1 MPHDTPRTPALT
13 ELALHVLLALADGP
27 AHGYAIGKDI
37 EDRTGGRLDPAT
49 GSLYQVIKRLT
60 DDGLIRPSPA
70 PKGAAGDARRKFFTL
85 TRLGRQAAA
94 SEIARLEAIVLAGR
108 RRHLYRAGTR

>member
-1 MPHDTPRTPALT
+1 MPHETRTAALT
-13 ELALHVLLALADGP
+13 ELALHVLIDLADGP

-60 DDGLIRPSPA
+60 VDGLIRPAPA
-70 PKGAAGDARRKFFTL
+70 RKSAAGDARRKFFAL
-85 TRLGRQAAA
+85 TPAGRQAAA
-94 SEIARLEAIVLAGR
+94 DEIARLEAIVLAGR
-108 RRHLYRAGTR
+108 RRHVHPARTR